1 MEPSIS
7 CDHERRLVEG
17 QADFSQQNHIQ
28 EALILPPGQT
38 PPGQIVRGSLSP
50 KRPATESVGMAD
62 AFPYYAG
69 FSFEWA
75 CSKIQ
80 EAGSRDGLIILDPWN
95 GSGTTTLAANFNGH
109 KSIGTDRN
117 PIASLVA
124 QLRCL
129 TPPSTKPLE
138 VPSASNK
145 GIDQNKDPLG
155 NWFDA
160 GTVARIRDWTDSFS
174 SSSAGSRALGM
185 VALFR
190 VVREITK
197 KFGGSNPTWVKRA
210 KEDSELIHTHPSE
223 IDRLVVEEQSFLQQ
237 RLISSKRTNSQ
248 VALLTADASQ
258 LPLAAASVDFVL
270 TSPPYL
276 TRIDY
281 AVAYSRELAILGF
294 DVFLDR
300 AIRSSLMGTTLI
312 RKEETDPLHFGIA
325 GNKLLADVKAHQSK
339 ASAGY
344 YLKQTRQYLSDLSQ
358 GLNEITRVAK
368 VGAVMHLVV
377 QDSYYK
383 DVPVP
388 LADICIDETALRGWV
403 LEDKEEFPVRRLL
416 TSLNKSARAYA
427 KGEVA
432 ESVVTLR
439 RKK

>member
-1 MEPSIS
+1 
-7 CDHERRLVEG
+7 
-17 QADFSQQNHIQ
+17 
-28 EALILPPGQT
+28 
-38 PPGQIVRGSLSP
+38 
-50 KRPATESVGMAD
+50 MAD

-69 FSFEWA
+69 FSFDWA

-80 EAGSRDGLIILDPWN
+80 EAGPQGELIVLDPWN
-95 GSGTTTLAANFNGH
+95 GSGTTTLAANINGH

-129 TPPSTKPLE
+129 TPLSTRLLE
-138 VPSASNK
+138 EPAVSRRGTAQ
-145 GIDQNKDPLG
+145 GKDPLS
-155 NWFDA
+155 NWLDA
-160 GTVARIRDWTDSFS
+160 DTVARIRDWSDSFTLS
-174 SSSAGSRALGM
+174 STGSHALGM

-210 KEDSELIHTHPSE
+210 KEHAELVCTHPNE
-223 IDRLVVEEQSFLQQ
+223 IDRLVVEEQRFLKK
-237 RLISSKRTNSQ
+237 RLISSSRTTSQ
-248 VALLTADASQ
+248 VALLTANANR
-258 LPLAAASVDFVL
+258 LPIAAESVDLVL

-294 DVFLDR
+294 DVFSDR
-300 AIRSSLMGTTLI
+300 SIRSSLMGTTLI
-312 RKEETDPLHFGIA
+312 RKAETDPPRFGIA
-325 GNKLLADVKAHQSK
+325 GNKLLVDVKAHQSK

-344 YLKQTRQYLSDLSQ
+344 YLKQTQQYLSDLSQ

-383 DVPVP
+383 DIPVP
-388 LADICIDETALRGWV
+388 LADICIDETELRGWV
-403 LEDKEEFPVRRLL
+403 LEDREAFPVRRLL
-416 TSLNKSARAYA
+416 TSLNKSARAYT